1 MRKRGRNRSKGYK
14 SMKNNLWFVFIL
26 LCGAFFLIVA
36 SSIIDKFKPK
46 KKIKKVSTN
55 IIGTG
60 PAKGIYLV
68 ESAGVYIVSGR
79 TIKNKKKAVGELM
92 ELIEENGLT
101 PPDEYFKMIK
111 INDEKEV

>member
-1 MRKRGRNRSKGYK
+1 
-14 SMKNNLWFVFIL
+14 MKNNLWFIFIL
-26 LCGAFFLIVA
+26 LCGAFIAIIA

-46 KKIKKVSTN
+46 KKIKKVSTS

-60 PAKGIYLV
+60 PAKGVYLV
-68 ESAGVYIVSGR
+68 ESSGVYIVSGR
-79 TIKNKKKAVGELM
+79 TIKNKKKAVSELM

-111 INDEKEV
+111 INDEKEI